1 MMKKI
6 KIMNN
11 KYTVPQIAEI
21 LKCSDRSVRRYI
33 NNHVNTTTAG
43 GYEVSEDFLNLL
55 KSEYGPIDNEDEDI
69 VVQEFTRSEYDE
81 FYKRLS
87 EYPILKD
94 HINTILSELDYHKE
108 SARNHQKQ
116 MDLIL
121 TNMHQRNFI
130 EAKEKQIG

>member
-1 MMKKI
+1 ME
-6 KIMNN
+6 N
-11 KYTVPQIAEI
+11 KYIVPEIAEI
-21 LKCSDRSVRRYI
+21 LKCSERSVRRYI
-33 NNHVNTTTAG
+33 SNHINTTKSG
-43 GYEVSEDFLNLL
+43 GYEVSESFLNLL
-55 KSEYGPIDNEDEDI
+55 KNEYGPIDNEREDM

-87 EYPILKD
+87 EYPILKKY
-94 HINTILSELDYHKE
+94 INTILSELDYHKE

-130 EAKEKQIG
+130 EAKEKKIE